1 MTDAFSPKPDELLFL
16 ALGGAGEIGM
26 NLNLYGHAGKWLMVD
41 LGVTFG
47 DESTPGIEVIMP
59 DISFIKERVKDLVG
73 LVLTH
78 AHEDHIGAVP
88 YLWPQ
93 LRCPLYATP
102 FTASVLRRKLEE
114 AGLAREA
121 PITLIPM
128 SGKVSLAPFEV
139 ELITLTHSIP
149 EPNAVVVRTP
159 LGAVLH
165 TGDWKLDPTPL
176 VGEATDEAALRRL
189 GDGGVL
195 AMVCDSTNVFVEGA
209 SGSEADVRESL
220 REIVGTL
227 KNRIAVGCFASNI
240 ARLETITHVAMEHGR
255 QVALVGRSLWRM
267 VASAQENGYLTG
279 LPEFIEEHDVGYFP
293 RDKIL
298 MICTGSQGEPR
309 SALARI
315 ARKEHPHVAL
325 EAGDAV
331 IFSSRTIP
339 GNEKAIAQLQNTLTH
354 LDVRVITDREED
366 VHVSGHP
373 GRDELIEMYQMVR
386 PKIAIPVHGEA
397 RHIKEHVALARE
409 CQVSQALEAAN
420 GAMIR
425 LAPGPAEIVA
435 AVPSGRLGLD
445 GKALVRLEGDMLR
458 HRHRMSFNGL
468 IMVSVV
474 LDKHGKLLASPQVS
488 LEGLLDGAGL
498 ADQACSAMSEA
509 VAEAVDGLSRG
520 QLQDGEELSEACRLA
535 ARRWFHKAYDKKPV
549 TKVHIVRL

>member
-1 MTDAFSPKPDELLFL
+1 MTDAFSPKSDELLFL

-47 DESTPGIEVIMP
+47 DESTPGIDIIMP
-59 DISFIKERVKDLVG
+59 DISFIKERVGDLVG

-114 AGLAREA
+114 AGLAKEA

-128 SGKVSLAPFEV
+128 SGKVTLAPFEV

-176 VGEATDEAALRRL
+176 VGDATDEAALRKL

-209 SGSEADVRESL
+209 SGSESDVRDSL
-220 REIVGTL
+220 RDLIGRL
-227 KNRIAVGCFASNI
+227 HNRVAVGCFASNV
-240 ARLETITHVAMEHGR
+240 ARLETITRVAMEHGR

-267 VASAQENGYLTG
+267 VAAAQENGYLTG
-279 LPEFIEEHDVGYFP
+279 LPEFVQEHDVGYFP
-293 RDKIL
+293 RNKIL

-315 ARKEHPHVAL
+315 ARKEHPHVAF

-331 IFSSRTIP
+331 VFSSRTIP
-339 GNEKAIAQLQNTLTH
+339 GNEKSIAHLQNELTRQ
-354 LDVRVITDREED
+354 DVQVITDREED
-366 VHVSGHP
+366 IHVSGHP
-373 GRDELIEMYQMVR
+373 ARDELIEMYQMIR
-386 PKIAIPVHGEA
+386 PTIAIPVHGEA
-397 RHIKEHVALARE
+397 RHIKEHVALAKE
-409 CQVSQALEAAN
+409 CQVPQALEAAN
-420 GAMIR
+420 GAIIR

-435 AVPSGRLGLD
+435 AVPAGRVGLD
-445 GKALVRLEGDMLR
+445 GKALLRLDGDMIR

-468 IMVSVV
+468 IMVSIV
-474 LDKHGKLLASPQVS
+474 LGKDGRLLAPPQVS
-488 LEGLLDGAGL
+488 LEGLLDSGEMGAHAIAG
-498 ADQACSAMSEA
+498 MSGA
-509 VAEAVDGLSRG
+509 IAEAVGGSSREHLRDTE
-520 QLQDGEELSEACRLA
+520 QLTEICRLA

-549 TKVHIVRL
+549 TKVHVLRL